1 MKLLT
6 LYALFYALPLG
17 LLISLIV
24 KFFRHWRDREVAK
37 AMQRQQVLAAAHRLP
52 RPMNERASQG
62 FSRAL
67 PQPQLRTSTADPR
80 VGDRG

>member
-37 AMQRQQVLAAAHRLP
+37 ASPKAAGYP
-52 RPMNERASQG
+52 RK
-62 FSRAL
+62 
-67 PQPQLRTSTADPR
+67 R
-80 VGDRG
+80 VS